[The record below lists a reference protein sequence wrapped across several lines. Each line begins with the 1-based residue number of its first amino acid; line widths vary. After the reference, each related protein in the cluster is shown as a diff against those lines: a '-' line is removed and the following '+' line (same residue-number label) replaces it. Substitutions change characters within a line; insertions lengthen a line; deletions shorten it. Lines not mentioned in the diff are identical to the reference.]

1 MAGFDSHVAR
11 GLVERAEELP
21 DSAILQPDLEAALE
35 GDELSDHDRGQLLVA
50 LAVASQASAP
60 PQALAGWLDE
70 AVQLLRSADAEADT
84 VERAALGMSAAMHAS
99 MGDVR
104 SCLERCLDL
113 LALVGE
119 SEEPISGRAAL
130 NFGVALLALGAY
142 PLAGDYLEK
151 AVRDSLGEEVL
162 NRTRM
167 LIVSCLNLAFVI
179 IGADTVGVLPASSE
193 PQQRRIALIRAVMGE
208 VLPHEAEPEM
218 QAFVHATLCFVA
230 QAEGDLDAAAEA
242 WGDLDAISGAWSG
255 LFGRYL
261 AMAETPIALAR
272 GDLDR
277 AEALIDRMLGDED
290 DLRSMV
296 PYRRLA
302 GLRWRAELNERR
314 GNLAAALA
322 DLREATTFAA
332 HQSNQLPD
340 ALIRQI
346 ADRAELERA
355 RRGLLDNS
363 SRLAKLVLVDE
374 LSGVSNRR
382 GFDLCLDSLRES
394 SGDCT
399 MIMLDLDSFKTIND
413 ENGHTTGDRV
423 ITVAGRILSQALRPT
438 DQIFRYGGDEFAIVL
453 DVKTLDVAHVIARR
467 VQAGFAAEDWRSHGL
482 PDGVTVSIG
491 IATGRSANADEVF
504 AAADVQL
511 YSAKR
516 AGRNT
521 IRPVPA
527 ESSS

>member
-1 MAGFDSHVAR
+1 MARFDSHVAR
-11 GLVERAEELP
+11 ELVTRAKKLP
-21 DSAILQPDLEAALE
+21 DASILQPEFEKVLEDA
-35 GDELSDHDRGQLLVA
+35 ELSGHDRGQLLVA

-60 PQALAGWLDE
+60 SQTLAGWLDE
-70 AVQLLRSADAEADT
+70 AIQLLRSADTGTDT
-84 VERAALGMSAAMHAS
+84 VERVALGMSAGLHAS

-104 SCLERCLDL
+104 LCLDRCLDL

-119 SEEPISGRAAL
+119 SEEPIGGRVAL

-142 PLAGDYLEK
+142 PLASDYLEV
-151 AVRDSLGEEVL
+151 AVRDCLDEEAL
-162 NRTRM
+162 NRTRL
-167 LIVSCLNLAFVI
+167 LIVSCLNLAFTIV
-179 IGADTVGVLPASSE
+179 GADTVGVLPASSE
-193 PQQRRIALIRAVMGE
+193 LQQRRIALIRGVMSE
-208 VLPHEAEPEM
+208 VLMLEGEPEM
-218 QAFVHATLCFVA
+218 QVFGHATLCFVA

-242 WGDLDAISGAWSG
+242 WGDLDAISGAWDG
-255 LFGRYL
+255 LFSRYL

-290 DLRSMV
+290 GLRSMV
-296 PYRRLA
+296 PYRRLV

-314 GNLAAALA
+314 GNFTAALA
-322 DLREATTFAA
+322 DLREAITFAA
-332 HQSNQLPD
+332 YQSNQLPD

-363 SRLAKLVLVDE
+363 SRLAELVRVDE
-374 LSGVSNRR
+374 LSGVGNRR

-394 SGDCT
+394 SGNCA
-399 MIMLDLDSFKTIND
+399 MIMLDVDSFKAIND

-423 ITVAGRILSQALRPT
+423 ITVAGRILAQALRPI
-438 DQIFRYGGDEFAIVL
+438 DQIFRYGGDEFVIVL
-453 DVKTLDVAHVIARR
+453 NAESLAVAHVIARR
-467 VQAGFAAEDWRSHGL
+467 VQAGFAVEDWRAHGI

-491 IATGRSANADEVF
+491 IATGRSVNADEVF

-527 ESSS
+527 